1 MLYTISLREDSV
13 AGHKNTLSLDESTY
27 RREKEGEERRRR
39 IDGRVND
46 VRRTSTNF
54 TMYNNHSARVSRF
67 RDWRAHT
74 ELARGQQHV
83 EVEFF
88 SDFTDGRRRCKSRK
102 AHRTQI
108 AQRRDSFALFTQSP
122 LFHCPSRALFP
133 YHFDRDASPRRHSTN
148 QSSAF
153 LRDVIP

>member
-1 MLYTISLREDSV
+1 MFDELPPTSRCITTTRLASRDFEIG
-13 AGHKNTLSLDESTY
+13 ARTLSWRVINSTSKSNSFQIL
-27 RREKEGEERRRR
+27 RTVV
-39 IDGRVND
+39 DD
-46 VRRTSTNF
+46 VRAERP
-54 TMYNNHSARVSRF
+54 
-67 RDWRAHT
+67 T
-74 ELARGQQHV
+74 ELTDK
-83 EVEFF
+83 
-88 SDFTDGRRRCKSRK
+88 SNITFTLWRS
-102 AHRTQI
+102 HRIWASSSAVMKI

>member
-1 MLYTISLREDSV
+1 MFDELPPTSRCITTTRLASRDFEIG
-13 AGHKNTLSLDESTY
+13 ARTLSWRVVNSTSKSNSFQIL
-27 RREKEGEERRRR
+27 RTVV
-39 IDGRVND
+39 DD
-46 VRRTSTNF
+46 VRAERP
-54 TMYNNHSARVSRF
+54 
-67 RDWRAHT
+67 T
-74 ELARGQQHV
+74 ELTDK
-83 EVEFF
+83 
-88 SDFTDGRRRCKSRK
+88 SNITFTLWRS
-102 AHRTQI
+102 HRIWASSSAVMKI

>member
-1 MLYTISLREDSV
+1 MFDELPPTSRCITTTRLASPDFEIGAR
-13 AGHKNTLSLDESTY
+13 TLSWRVVNSTSKSNSFQIL
-27 RREKEGEERRRR
+27 RTVV
-39 IDGRVND
+39 DD
-46 VRRTSTNF
+46 VRAERP
-54 TMYNNHSARVSRF
+54 
-67 RDWRAHT
+67 T
-74 ELARGQQHV
+74 ELTDK
-83 EVEFF
+83 
-88 SDFTDGRRRCKSRK
+88 SNITFTLWRS
-102 AHRTQI
+102 HRIWASSSAVMKI